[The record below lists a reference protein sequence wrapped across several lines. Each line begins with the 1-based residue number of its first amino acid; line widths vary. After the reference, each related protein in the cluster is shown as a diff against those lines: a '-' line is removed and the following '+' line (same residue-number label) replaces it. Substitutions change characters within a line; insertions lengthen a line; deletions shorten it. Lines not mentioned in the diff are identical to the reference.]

1 MPDEIPTCPKCGCPE
16 SPREQWCLECKES
29 APGKRQWMADFI
41 DLRAEM
47 NAEWELMSNYV
58 VEKFIRSLLEEVFEE
73 CEKMFLSKPTYDAK
87 DQPLNTQQLY
97 DFAQRVGYF
106 DGYNAKREEIKEIK
120 NKYL

>member
-1 MPDEIPTCPKCGCPE
+1 
-16 SPREQWCLECKES
+16 
-29 APGKRQWMADFI
+29 
-41 DLRAEM
+41 
-47 NAEWELMSNYV
+47 
-58 VEKFIRSLLEEVFEE
+58 
-73 CEKMFLSKPTYDAK
+73 MFLSKPTYDAK